1 MCVQSQEV
9 AAKKSKYSMPTASK
23 KHYLDSMKQ
32 LKDAEVFL
40 NKIMVLQ
47 KASPSQLNDVLC
59 SGVSTYKV
67 CKELNAKLLA
77 LIK

>member
-9 AAKKSKYSMPTASK
+9 AAKKSKYGMSNAFK
-23 KHYLDSMKQ
+23 KDYLESMKQ
-32 LKDAEVFL
+32 LKDVEVSL

-47 KASPSQLNDVLC
+47 KASPSQLKDVLC

-77 LIK
+77 LMK